1 MLFPPCFT
9 GIAIEV
15 LSLSGFPKIRIKG
28 VDYYIIDPMMPS
40 IISNFN
46 YGYMYDDP
54 GSVAPGFFNDFR
66 LNTDD
71 IGIVEAWMKET
82 GVNVYDTDFPIR

>member
-1 MLFPPCFT
+1 
-9 GIAIEV
+9 
-15 LSLSGFPKIRIKG
+15 
-28 VDYYIIDPMMPS
+28 
-40 IISNFN
+40 
-46 YGYMYDDP
+46 MYDDP